1 MRNKGMKKF
10 NNSLLIIL
18 LCISCTRT
26 EDSKEATPG
35 PQEGTVSN
43 NPEMIT
49 DNFNIIEEMKVI
61 DDRVRLRNE
70 PDLHSDIIM
79 YLQKGEIVEIL
90 DKTTE
95 LQQIDDL
102 ESYWYKVKLDT
113 GTEGWAYGAYLKENK
128 KRMEL
133 QYPESILPDDIKN
146 AGIEKLTN
154 FSELAEKLSN
164 DQLNKIS
171 KIRIDNLIVEDFRG
185 LDLFRKLQTLEI
197 KNSHIE
203 NLTGVVLSSSNNW
216 LYLLN
221 SEIENLDGLSDI
233 KNLFFLSLSGSH
245 IINIQKNIF
254 PNSLATI
261 NLSNF
266 FQYDKIL
273 DQLPSNIEQIYLN
286 ANGIQSLSEIEFLKN
301 KYPKLIRLFIK
312 DNQLSLEV
320 IRKEAEKWAPIELIW
335 WDNT

>member
-1 MRNKGMKKF
+1 MFRIIITLYTEKGAWHLMRNKGMKIF
-10 NNSLLIIL
+10 NSSLLIIL
-18 LCISCTRT
+18 LCISCTRA
-26 EDSKEATPG
+26 EDSKEATSG

-49 DNFNIIEEMKVI
+49 DNFN
-61 DDRVRLRNE
+61 
-70 PDLHSDIIM
+70 
-79 YLQKGEIVEIL
+79 
-90 DKTTE
+90 
-95 LQQIDDL
+95 
-102 ESYWYKVKLDT
+102 
-113 GTEGWAYGAYLKENK
+113 GAYLKENK

-185 LDLFRKLQTLEI
+185 LDLFGKLQTLEI

-203 NLTGVVLSSSNNW
+203 NLTGLVLSSSNNW

-221 SEIENLDGLSDI
+221 LEIEDLDGLSDI
-233 KNLFFLSLSGSH
+233 KNLVYLSLSGSH
-245 IINIQKNIF
+245 IINIKESIF
-254 PNSLATI
+254 PNSLTAI

-266 FQYDKIL
+266 VQYDKIL